1 MTPLTRFGKKLDY
14 QHILPE
20 YPRPML
26 VRDNWLNLN
35 GPWEYQI
42 TKENEEPALKSGWKT
57 ILVPF
62 ALGSLLSGSDDRLL
76 PHQIL
81 WCRRSFTYPVDSQ
94 RRIMLNFE
102 AVDQE
107 CEVFL
112 NGLNVG
118 HHEGGY
124 SPFSLNVTNAV
135 KEENELLV
143 KIKDASDQGI
153 YAYGKQVLKHG
164 GMWYTPSSG
173 IYGTVW
179 MESLPEYAIEDLKIT
194 PDPQHGSV
202 YLRFAGQMTQTVIT
216 VFAGNKLVHRG
227 ITNEMD
233 YTITLSENDLHLWS
247 PSDPF
252 LYRLYLQTEDETVR
266 SYFAMRSF
274 SSLPDSSGHL
284 RFALNGKPLFL
295 SGLLDQGYTMDGLLT
310 YPSQEAMEFELKKI
324 KDMGFNMIRKHVKVE
339 NRRWYSLC
347 DELGI
352 LVMQDMPSG
361 GGPYNFKRVGLW
373 PTLGRRKMSDGKESY
388 ALNGRAG
395 QASRDMY
402 MEELYAM
409 LDTLYNCP
417 CIFAW
422 VPFNEGWGQFDSKEI
437 TEKIKD
443 YDNTRLVDSASG
455 WFDQRAGDFLS
466 IHDYFFPLHVP
477 SSDGRIV
484 LLSEFGGYTYVEF
497 GHSFPSRPYGYKKF
511 KDKLQMNDAVFRLYE
526 HMVYQ
531 NISKGLSGC
540 IYTQLA
546 DVEDECNGLFT
557 ADREIVK
564 IDEKR
569 MRRMNEKCIRRVRN

>member
-274 SSLPDSSGHL
+274 SSLPDSSCHL

-324 KDMGFNMIRKHVKVE
+324 KGMGFNMIRKHVKVE

-373 PTLGRRKMSDGKESY
+373 PTLGRRKISDGKESY

-455 WFDQRAGDFLS
+455 WFDQGAGDFLS